1 MVKSLTSKKLV
12 KVAVVGGNNLRVDD
26 KTVSTIQMSLDGLNA
41 DEVIVTGAGGAS
53 LAGEIAASNLG
64 VPNVLVSGAKL
75 LERASVLIA
84 LPGGATTRNYVKMF
98 KDANKKVV
106 EIEAGK

>member
-1 MVKSLTSKKLV
+1 MKKLV

-64 VPNVLVSGAKL
+64 VPNVLMSGAKL

-84 LPGGATTRNYVKMF
+84 LPGGATTRKYVKMF
-98 KDANKKVV
+98 KDSNKKVV
-106 EIEAGK
+106 EIEVGK